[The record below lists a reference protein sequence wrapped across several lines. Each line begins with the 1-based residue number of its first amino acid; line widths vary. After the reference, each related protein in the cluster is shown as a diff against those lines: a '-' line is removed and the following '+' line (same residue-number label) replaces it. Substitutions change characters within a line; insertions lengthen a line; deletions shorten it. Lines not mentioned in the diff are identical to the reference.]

1 MMTSSN
7 EILEFLKT
15 YSWELRSKA
24 LYKKYL
30 FSNFITAIKFIN
42 EVAKIAE
49 KYNHHPKLINS
60 YSSVELYWITND
72 VGEITQID
80 INMAKKCEFLYLNYN
95 CK

>member
-1 MMTSSN
+1 MTSSN

-49 KYNHHPKLINS
+49 KYNHHPKLINT
-60 YSSVELYWITND
+60 YSSVEIYWITND
-72 VGEITQID
+72 VSEITQID

-95 CK
+95 FK